1 MQNTIFIKNIIPP
14 KKTIFKNEIDLLLGK
29 LNQATGRKNK
39 PSKSTQYKRY
49 LAATILLEGLYRC
62 HFSFS
67 SDISLAVPHSPAAYK
82 ITDENKIC
90 IVGFKITISI
100 VETMLSLGWIKRTIG
115 YKNSQDY
122 CVTTTL
128 RPSGDLLKKF
138 KDTGLIWQ
146 EVRALS
152 NVIILRNY
160 DKNTKNKYMQCLPK
174 SDLIRK
180 MTSNLNKINKFLIKQ
195 AICIYI
201 SNHSYQILGSEMSL
215 GKKKNYYEY
224 LSQSRN
230 LRYLDFNKVQ
240 LRRVF
245 SRNSM
250 KLGGR
255 FYGAW
260 WQQIP
265 KEYRTHITINH
276 LPTIEIDYSGLH
288 PYMMYHLDGL
298 TPPSGDMYEIGL
310 WSTKDEEMV
319 KRPIVKEFFN
329 AIVNDEFGSYK
340 MPMQSKKIIGLTN
353 KKLREK
359 LLGKHHKIAHH
370 FNTGYGLTLQYEDSK
385 LAERVILILLNQGIV
400 CLPMHDSFIVQAIY
414 KKQLIDAMDQAY
426 FDRFHVK
433 ISMKSR
439 FIFDLGANGTREHS
453 IEFPVPFDSNGEV
466 DTLALHLMHEG
477 SIHNRYVNSRSRSTS
492 RHT

>member
-1 MQNTIFIKNIIPP
+1 
-14 KKTIFKNEIDLLLGK
+14 
-29 LNQATGRKNK
+29 
-39 PSKSTQYKRY
+39 
-49 LAATILLEGLYRC
+49 
-62 HFSFS
+62 
-67 SDISLAVPHSPAAYK
+67 
-82 ITDENKIC
+82 
-90 IVGFKITISI
+90 
-100 VETMLSLGWIKRTIG
+100 
-115 YKNSQDY
+115 
-122 CVTTTL
+122 
-128 RPSGDLLKKF
+128 
-138 KDTGLIWQ
+138 
-146 EVRALS
+146 
-152 NVIILRNY
+152 
-160 DKNTKNKYMQCLPK
+160 
-174 SDLIRK
+174 
-180 MTSNLNKINKFLIKQ
+180 
-195 AICIYI
+195 
-201 SNHSYQILGSEMSL
+201 
-215 GKKKNYYEY
+215 
-224 LSQSRN
+224 
-230 LRYLDFNKVQ
+230 
-240 LRRVF
+240 
-245 SRNSM
+245 
-250 KLGGR
+250 
-255 FYGAW
+255 
-260 WQQIP
+260 
-265 KEYRTHITINH
+265 
-276 LPTIEIDYSGLH
+276 
-288 PYMMYHLDGL
+288 
-298 TPPSGDMYEIGL
+298 MYEIGL